1 MQSFDVAVIGGGPA
15 GSSCAR
21 NLVQEGLKVVVLD
34 KSEFPREKVCAGWIT
49 PAVLDALELDVE
61 DYRRGRTLQ
70 PIEAFR
76 AGLNGRP
83 AVTVS
88 YGRTVS
94 HGIRRCE
101 FDDYLL
107 RRSGATLRLAEP
119 LRTMARRG
127 ERWVINDAL
136 EAGLLIGAGG
146 HFCPVAR
153 HLGAD
158 VGRDEA
164 AVFAQELEFPMDREQ
179 AQRCNVQSTT
189 PELYFC
195 DDLKGYAWC
204 LRKGDFLNV
213 GLGREEGHGLA
224 EQLKAFSEWLVAQ
237 GRIPAAPPGRVKGHA
252 YLLSTRSSR
261 AVVDSGVL
269 LVGDAAGLAY
279 AQSGEG
285 ILPAIESGIMAART
299 VVAANGEYTRERLS
313 GYGSALRHR
322 FGKRTTPRV
331 PVAGGRWRR
340 LAGRWLLTSRWFTQH
355 VVLDRWFL
363 HLRGD

>member
-21 NLVQEGLKVVVLD
+21 TLTQEGLKVVVLD
-34 KSEFPREKVCAGWIT
+34 KSDFPRDKVCAGWIT
-49 PAVLDALELDVE
+49 PAVLDALELDVD
-61 DYRRGRTLQ
+61 DYARGRTLQ
-70 PIEAFR
+70 PIDAFR
-76 AGLNGRP
+76 ASLNGHP
-83 AVTVS
+83 AVTVR

-94 HGIRRCE
+94 HAVRRCE

-107 RRSGATLRLAEP
+107 RRCGATLRLAEP
-119 LRTMARRG
+119 LRTMVRHG
-127 ERWVINDAL
+127 DRWIINDAL
-136 EAGLLIGAGG
+136 EAGVVVGAGG

-164 AVFAQELEFPMDREQ
+164 AVFAQELEFAMYGEQ
-179 AQRCNVQSTT
+179 VRHCTVQPTMA
-189 PELYFC
+189 ELYFC

-213 GLGREEGHGLA
+213 GLGREEGHGIA
-224 EQLKAFSEWLVAQ
+224 EQLKSFRERLVAQ
-237 GRIPAAPPGRVKGHA
+237 GRIPATTPVRFKGHA

-261 AVVDSGVL
+261 AVVDSGIL
-269 LVGDAAGLAY
+269 LVGDAAGLAH

-285 ILPAIESGIMAART
+285 ILPAIESGILAART
-299 VVAANGEYTRERLS
+299 VVAAQGDYARQRLA
-313 GYGSALRHR
+313 GYESALRHR

-331 PVAGGRWRR
+331 RVAGERWRR